1 MDQPVLV
8 EKRAGAGG
16 TKVVAADGYTIML
29 VSTLIVIAAST
40 FENYADF
47 LPAMPLMDFSLGR
60 TCATYSGT
68 QRLRSRRTSE
78 SSGIRS

>member
-1 MDQPVLV
+1 MFFRYHIRPRSTEGAVCADISDV
-8 EKRAGAGG
+8 E
-16 TKVVAADGYTIML
+16 L
-29 VSTLIVIAAST
+29 T